1 MDGSA
6 PNPGSDALVLVHA
19 DALLDVQGCECPL
32 PLLKTKVALN
42 RLEPG
47 QILRILATDPMAVVD
62 LRAFC
67 ARTGHELLRWSEQE
81 AVWEFH
87 IRKAAIGS

>member
-1 MDGSA
+1 MS
-6 PNPGSDALVLVHA
+6 PNEGPPDS
-19 DALLDVQGCECPL
+19 LLDVRGLQCPL

-47 QILRILATDPMAVVD
+47 QVLRVLATDPMAVVD

-67 ARTGHELLRWSEQE
+67 ARTGHGMVRWSESGP
-81 AVWEFH
+81 VWEIE
-87 IRKAAIGS
+87 IRKAAPRR

>member
-1 MDGSA
+1 MDL
-6 PNPGSDALVLVHA
+6 SDSRLGTGAFAHD
-19 DALLDVQGCECPL
+19 DAFLDVRGVQCPL

-47 QILRILATDPMAVVD
+47 QVLRVLATDPMAVVD

-67 ARTGHELLRWSEQE
+67 ARTGHELLRWSEE
-81 AVWEFH
+81 GPVWEFY
-87 IRKAAIGS
+87 IRKAVPGG